1 MRHLLKFACIL
12 IIALIVACEQ
22 EEDQFTSDP
31 SVKLRFSADS
41 IVFDTLFTS
50 VGSITKRLW
59 IYNDFDNAIR
69 ITSATLR
76 NGSNSNYS
84 VILNGKEGDEI
95 RNTPIYGK
103 DSVQALVTVNINPK
117 DENLPFLVNDFLDF
131 TTNGNQQF
139 VNLVAWGQDAHFIK
153 KGRLTCDQVWTNDRP
168 YVLLDSVFVEEG
180 CKLGITAGA
189 RIYANVNAALIV
201 SGSLEANGTFEERIL
216 FTNSRQD
223 EDYRNAP
230 GQWRGILFAETS
242 HNNTINCT
250 DIRNAVTGI
259 WLGTPDDD
267 TEADLVLSNSKIEN
281 MSNFGLVAFTS
292 DVYAYNTLIN
302 NCGQYALANLA
313 GGNYRYEHCTFAN
326 FSFDF
331 FREDAA
337 VAFSDNLPISADEIL
352 VGDFQLDM
360 VNSIVWGSLKEE
372 IIFSDAGEQRF
383 ELNLSNN
390 IFKSND
396 ALISGSNN
404 ILNEDPKFL
413 DPRNYNYSLDTL
425 SIAKDTGAQLGILQ
439 DLEGKPRDS
448 KPDIGAFERIE

>member
-1 MRHLLKFACIL
+1 MLTA
-12 IIALIVACEQ
+12 ACEQ
-22 EEDQFTSDP
+22 EEDQFTSDS

-41 IVFDTLFTS
+41 VVFDTLFTS

-76 NGSNSNYS
+76 NGGNSNYT
-84 VILNGKEGDEI
+84 VILNGNEGDDI
-95 RNTPIYGK
+95 RNIPIYGK
-103 DSVQALVTVNINPK
+103 DSIQALVTVNINPK
-117 DENLPFLVNDFLDF
+117 DENSPFLVNDYLDF

-139 VNLVAWGQDAHFIK
+139 VNLVAWGQDANFIK
-153 KGRLTCDQVWTNDRP
+153 KGILACDQVWSNDRP
-168 YVLLDSVFVEEG
+168 YVLLDSVFVAEG
-180 CKLGITAGA
+180 CKLVIAAGA
-189 RIYANVNAALIV
+189 KVYSNVNAGLIV

-230 GQWRGILFAETS
+230 GQWKGILFAETS
-242 HNNTINCT
+242 HNNSINCS

-267 TEADLVLSNSKIEN
+267 AEADLVLSNSKIEN

-292 DVYAYNTLIN
+292 DLYAYNTLIN
-302 NCGQYALANLA
+302 NCGQYVLANLA

-331 FREDAA
+331 FREDPA

-352 VGDFQLDM
+352 AGDFQLEM

-372 IIFSDAGEQRF
+372 MIFSNAGEQNF
-383 ELNLSNN
+383 QLDLSNN
-390 IFKSND
+390 IFKSNEE
-396 ALISGSNN
+396 LLSGSNN

-413 DPRNYNYSLDTL
+413 DPSNYDYSLDTL
-425 SIAKDTGAQLGILQ
+425 SIAKDVGISLSIFQ
-439 DLEGKPRDS
+439 DLEGKPRDA
-448 KPDIGAFERIE
+448 KPDIGALERIE